1 MLIQDPP
8 PPPHLKSSS
17 LPPIEQLPEQ
27 AQVLLGVTTLPL
39 RSLLLYISRPRPR
52 SPSTLP
58 STPAPLVMA
67 PVSTPAPTPPPPM
80 RLPTPTP
87 APPPSFPRSASPP
100 LPMVPV
106 IPVLTS
112 FSPPLLHIFSTT
124 STLRGRRRL
133 QHLCL
138 ALGGPPN

>member
-27 AQVLLGVTTLPL
+27 AHVLLGVTTFPL

-67 PVSTPAPTPPPPM
+67 PVSTPAPTP
-80 RLPTPTP
+80 
-87 APPPSFPRSASPP
+87 SPP

-106 IPVLTS
+106 IAVLTS

-124 STLRGRRRL
+124 PTLR
-133 QHLCL
+133 
-138 ALGGPPN
+138 